1 MLKPTIEIIRTTELA
16 DEPIA
21 IRVSEL
27 QAGSR
32 YKVTAAMPDD
42 TGRQWLS
49 EAVFAADVHG
59 VIDTSKQ
66 APESG
71 TYPGVDAGGLLWSM
85 QLQMDTGELSY
96 DNPNSIP
103 YFMKMGL
110 SPQTITVSLYESDHL
125 LNQTT
130 FATKY
135 VSDHVQV
142 EEINEGFVGKYF
154 CPEQRS
160 NLPAVIVVGG
170 SGGGFFWSEQIAALL
185 AARGIAAVAV
195 AYFDFYGR
203 YGLPRELTNIPLE
216 TFAECIRWLQSR
228 KEIDESRIGAAGISK
243 GGELVLLLGATFP
256 DELKAVAA
264 FAPSLY
270 VLQGIRIVS
279 SEKSSSWSY
288 QGKPLD
294 FLPYPDDYEAA
305 MNFDKSKLRDI
316 HNRAFENTEAR
327 KKSQIPVERMKCHL
341 LLISGDKDEL
351 GTTSEMSAEA
361 MQILQRESYPYETLH
376 LRYPNGGH
384 SFYIPNLPPVSLSP
398 QVGLRD
404 VAYAERDAWT
414 KIMKFWQQY
423 L

>member
-1 MLKPTIEIIRTTELA
+1 MLKPTIEMVRATELA

-21 IRVSEL
+21 IRVNGL

-32 YKVTAAMPDD
+32 YKVAAAMPDD
-42 TGRQWLS
+42 MERKWLS
-49 EAVFAADVHG
+49 EAVFTADIHG
-59 VIDTSKQ
+59 AIDTSKQ

-71 TYPGVDAGGLLWSM
+71 TYQGVDAGGVLWSM

-103 YFMKMGL
+103 YFMKMNI
-110 SPQTITVSLYESDHL
+110 SPQTITISLYDDSHL
-125 LNQTT
+125 LDQTT
-130 FATKY
+130 FTTKY
-135 VSDHVQV
+135 VSDQVQV

-154 CPEQRS
+154 FPGQCS

-170 SGGGFFWSEQIAALL
+170 SGGGFFWSEQVAALL

-195 AYFDFYGR
+195 AYFDFYGH
-203 YGLPRELTNIPLE
+203 YGLSRELTNIPLE
-216 TFAECIRWLQSR
+216 TFAECIRWLQAR
-228 KEIDESRIGAAGISK
+228 KEIDENRIGAAGISK

-256 DELKAVAA
+256 EELKAVVA

-270 VLQGIRIVS
+270 VLQGIRIGS

-294 FLPYPDDYEAA
+294 FLPYPDDYETA

-316 HNRAFENTEAR
+316 HNRAFENTEA
-327 KKSQIPVERMKCHL
+327 KQKSQIPVERMKCHL

-361 MQILQRESYPYETLH
+361 MQILQRESYPYETFH

-384 SFYIPNLPPVSLSP
+384 SFHIPNLPPVSLSP
-398 QVGLRD
+398 QVELRD
-404 VAYAERDAWT
+404 VAHAERDAWT
-414 KIMKFWQQY
+414 KMMEFWQQY